1 MLWADGALLC
11 MGLWTGLGAG
21 LKERRCARLRLLE
34 NEMELLTRMR
44 LLILEER
51 LGLPALLRTCAS
63 DGGEGVFSHRLEKAA
78 EILEKHFQWPDVEA
92 HFNEVIDVLEPILPR
107 HIARWKNMK
116 LSNWQ
121 KNISATE
128 YYARVRPKKIP
139 EMLQKAMKLTDEE
152 VETYFGEVLRLL
164 EETNTKK

>member
-1 MLWADGALLC
+1 MLAVP
-11 MGLWTGLGAG
+11 
-21 LKERRCARLRLLE
+21 
-34 NEMELLTRMR
+34 EMKAKFLTR
-44 LLILEER
+44 
-51 LGLPALLRTCAS
+51 
-63 DGGEGVFSHRLEKAA
+63 VA

-121 KNISATE
+121 KNISATG